1 MDFNL
6 TEDRRMV
13 LDTLSR
19 YLQDQYPVEHR
30 IKVAYDAPFH
40 DPSKWSELANLGLFS
55 ALADESVGGFGG
67 TGFDITVIFEAL
79 GKALNCEPVLPL
91 VMASRLLGFAGRDQ
105 HALLEGVE
113 NYAVA
118 ISEPDAPYE
127 LSHINCTATS
137 EHRLS
142 GRKSAVYGGQ
152 IAKTFLVAAKAGNI
166 LNLYQVDAH
175 QAEVISYGLIDGGGA
190 AEVLL
195 DDTPAELL
203 IENAVHALSD
213 AVNAGIVAL
222 CSEAV
227 GLMTVSYDMTV
238 DYLRQRKQFGRP
250 IGSFQA
256 LQHRAVDMLTE
267 IEQARSITI
276 KAAAELDGAQASR
289 YASMAKNLIGRASRL
304 VAEEAIQLHGGIAM
318 TWEYPVSHF
327 AKRLVMLDHQLG
339 DTDYHLSKIIDDLAS
354 DLSNHNAA

>member
-1 MDFNL
+1 MDFHI

-19 YLQDQYPVEHR
+19 YLTDQYPLEHR
-30 IKVAYDAPFH
+30 NKVAYAAPFH
-40 DPSKWSELANLGLFS
+40 DTEKWNELAELGLLS
-55 ALADESVGGFGG
+55 ALAEESVGGFGG
-67 TGFDITVIFEAL
+67 SGFDIAVVFEAL
-79 GKALNCEPVLPL
+79 GKAMNCEPILPL
-91 VMASRLLGFAGRDQ
+91 VMASRLLGAAGVDQ
-105 HALLEGVE
+105 ADLLEGKKH
-113 NYAVA
+113 YAVA
-118 ISEPDAPYE
+118 ISEPDAPYD
-127 LSHINCTATS
+127 LNDISCTATPD
-137 EHRLS
+137 HKLS

-152 IAKTFLVAAKAGNI
+152 VADAFLVAAKAGAQ
-166 LNLYQVDAH
+166 LNLYQVDAN

-203 IENAVHALSD
+203 LENAAPALSD
-213 AVNAGIVAL
+213 AINAGLVAL
-222 CSEAV
+222 CAEAV
-227 GLMTVSYDMTV
+227 GLMTVSYEMTI

-276 KAAAELDGAQASR
+276 KAAAELGGQEASR

-318 TWEYPVSHF
+318 TWEYPVSHY

-339 DTDYHLSKIIDDLAS
+339 DTDYHLSKISTDLVA
-354 DLSNHNAA
+354 

>member
-19 YLQDQYPVEHR
+19 YLKDQYPVEHR

-40 DPSKWSELANLGLFS
+40 DPSKWSELAELGLFS
-55 ALADESVGGFGG
+55 ALAKESVGGFGG
-67 TGFDITVIFEAL
+67 TGFDIAVIFEAL
-79 GKALNCEPVLPL
+79 GKALNCEPFLPL
-91 VMASRLLGFAGRDQ
+91 VMASRLLGSAGRDQ
-105 HALLEGVE
+105 QALLEGGHS
-113 NYAVA
+113 YAVA

-127 LSHINCTATS
+127 LTDISCTATS
-137 EHRLS
+137 DHRLN
-142 GRKSAVYGGQ
+142 GRKSTIYGGQ
-152 IAKTFLVAAKAGNI
+152 TAQTFLVAAKAGSTV
-166 LNLYQVDAH
+166 NLYQVGAND
-175 QAEVISYGLIDGGGA
+175 AEVISYGLIDGGGA
-190 AEVLL
+190 AELLL
-195 DDTPAELL
+195 DDTNAELL
-203 IENAVHALSD
+203 IENAAQALSD
-213 AVNAGIVAL
+213 AMNAGIVAL
-222 CSEAV
+222 CAEAV
-227 GLMTVSYDMTV
+227 GLMTVSYEMTV

-276 KAAAELDGAQASR
+276 KAAAELDGKQASR

-327 AKRLVMLDHQLG
+327 AKRLIMLDHQLG
-339 DTDYHLSKIIDDLAS
+339 DADHHLSKVMDDLAS
-354 DLSNHNAA
+354 V

>member
-1 MDFNL
+1 MDFHI

-19 YLQDQYPVEHR
+19 YLTDQYPVEHR
-30 IKVAYDAPFH
+30 NQVAYTAPFH
-40 DPSKWSELANLGLFS
+40 DTEKWNELAELGLLS
-55 ALADESVGGFGG
+55 ALAEESVGGFGG
-67 TGFDITVIFEAL
+67 SGFDIAVVFEAL
-79 GKALNCEPVLPL
+79 GKAMNCEPILPL
-91 VMASRLLGFAGRDQ
+91 VMASRLLGAAGVDQ
-105 HALLEGVE
+105 AALLEGKKH
-113 NYAVA
+113 YAAA
-118 ISEPDAPYE
+118 ISEPDAPYD
-127 LSHINCTATS
+127 LDDISCTATPD
-137 EHRLS
+137 HKLS

-152 IAKTFLVAAKAGNI
+152 VADAFLVAAKAGAQ
-166 LNLYQVDAH
+166 LNLYQVDAN

-203 IENAVHALSD
+203 IENAAPALSD
-213 AVNAGIVAL
+213 AINAGLVAL
-222 CSEAV
+222 CAEAV
-227 GLMTVSYDMTV
+227 GLMIVSYEMTI

-276 KAAAELDGAQASR
+276 KAAAELGGPEASR

-318 TWEYPVSHF
+318 TWEYPVSHY

-339 DTDYHLSKIIDDLAS
+339 DTDYHLSRISQDLVA
-354 DLSNHNAA
+354 

>member
-19 YLQDQYPVEHR
+19 YLQDLYPVELR

-40 DPSKWSELANLGLFS
+40 DPSKWSKLANLGLFS

-67 TGFDITVIFEAL
+67 TGFDIAVIFEAL

-152 IAKTFLVAAKAGNI
+152 IAKTFLVAAKAGNT

-276 KAAAELDGAQASR
+276 KAAAELDGSQAGR